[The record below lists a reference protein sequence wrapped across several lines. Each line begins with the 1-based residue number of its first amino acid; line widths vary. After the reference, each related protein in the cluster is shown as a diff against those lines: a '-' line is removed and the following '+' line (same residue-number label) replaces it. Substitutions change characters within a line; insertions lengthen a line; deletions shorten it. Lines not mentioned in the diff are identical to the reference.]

1 MVNNIDILDQYAMMI
16 YFIAPFIL
24 ILKRA
29 LKKNDLDELISYI
42 EVYEILTAFKWMIL
56 NVFIPMMR

>member
-29 LKKNDLDELISYI
+29 LKKNELDELLSYV
-42 EVYEILTAFKWMIL
+42 EVYEILTAIKWMIL
-56 NVFIPMMR
+56 NVFIPLMQ

>member
-16 YFIAPFIL
+16 YFIALFIL

-29 LKKNDLDELISYI
+29 LKKNDLDELISNI

-56 NVFIPMMR
+56 NVFIPMMQ

>member
-56 NVFIPMMR
+56 NVFIPMMQ

>member
-16 YFIAPFIL
+16 YFIALFIL

-29 LKKNDLDELISYI
+29 LKKNDLDELISNI

-56 NVFIPMMR
+56 NVFIPMVQ

>member
-1 MVNNIDILDQYAMMI
+1 MVNNIDILDQYATMI

-29 LKKNDLDELISYI
+29 LKKNELDELLSYV
-42 EVYEILTAFKWMIL
+42 EVYEILTAIKWMIL
-56 NVFIPMMR
+56 NVFIPLMQ

>member
-29 LKKNDLDELISYI
+29 LKKNELDELLSYV
-42 EVYEILTAFKWMIL
+42 EVYEILTAIKWMIL
-56 NVFIPMMR
+56 NVFIPLMK